1 MKNTDFMNLSLP
13 EGADKI
19 DVEILNSDFKK
30 LENEAS
36 KHYIQQQIGVDGTAT
51 IIGSIGPYVQLEN
64 LTDNILNVSIGD
76 ELVVLMKGDNRKI
89 RTITNANFGIVTS
102 GAVKV
107 TYYVNA
113 RTYADENFYKKEKVD
128 ELLSNVE
135 ATVEVDAEL
144 SETSENPVQNKVIT
158 AELASY
164 ATTAEVERKVTEK
177 VSEIVAGAP
186 ERYDTLKELADWI
199 DSHADSAASMN
210 SAIEKNAEDIATAN
224 ENIKKKLGINDAAS
238 KVKSTIAGSG
248 GNRSVFFNDQVS
260 GVVGGNTPI
269 CIDADFYYNP
279 NNNTL
284 TVPNIE
290 SNTTVALKNDVA
302 INKSTLGTQ
311 CKNLLKPTTISQGE
325 TKGITITV
333 NDDGTITATGTA
345 TETFSINVGTVNL
358 KAGNYILNGCP
369 SGGSNTTYRL
379 DTFYNAA
386 SHHHD
391 LGNGVKVNLSS
402 DINVTVRL
410 VIYPAAGEVNLTF
423 APMIKNVDITDDTYE
438 PYQADMNTRISAL
451 EALSDVVYKHNK
463 SSYCTID
470 GYVLRV
476 GNQVHLN
483 LTATFH
489 TACGE
494 WYGGVIGL
502 PFNTKTPDNSTRY
515 TIKQTQSDGRE
526 TSIYLQMGGTSFYS
540 STKFKKGDIITIP
553 PTILDMYVEETATTE
568 GGE

>member
-19 DVEILNSDFKK
+19 DVEIINNDFKK

-36 KHYIQQQIGVDGTAT
+36 KHYIKQQIEVDGTAT

-89 RTITNANFGIVTS
+89 RTISGENYGVVTN
-102 GAVKV
+102 GAVRI
-107 TYYVNA
+107 TYYINA

-311 CKNLLKPTTISQGE
+311 CKNLLPYRCIPHANSGGIKVAVADDGVVTLSGTNTVSFTYNINFTTPMVFDRDVFIVGAEKLENVMYYCKVDTKVNGSNYPTIGTAGLRIPAGTTIFYLYFQKQTTNKE
-325 TKGITITV
+325 IEATV
-333 NDDGTITATGTA
+333 
-345 TETFSINVGTVNL
+345 
-358 KAGNYILNGCP
+358 
-369 SGGSNTTYRL
+369 
-379 DTFYNAA
+379 
-386 SHHHD
+386 
-391 LGNGVKVNLSS
+391 
-402 DINVTVRL
+402 
-410 VIYPAAGEVNLTF
+410 
-423 APMIKNVDITDDTYE
+423 APMIVYADVLDRTYE
-438 PYQADMNTRISAL
+438 PYKPSLQEQLNSLIVRIEAL
-451 EALSDVVYKHNK
+451 E
-463 SSYCTID
+463 
-470 GYVLRV
+470 G
-476 GNQVHLN
+476 
-483 LTATFH
+483 AT
-489 TACGE
+489 
-494 WYGGVIGL
+494 
-502 PFNTKTPDNSTRY
+502 NT
-515 TIKQTQSDGRE
+515 
-526 TSIYLQMGGTSFYS
+526 
-540 STKFKKGDIITIP
+540 
-553 PTILDMYVEETATTE
+553 TTE

>member
-1 MKNTDFMNLSLP
+1 MKNTDFLNLQLP
-13 EGADKI
+13 EREDKI
-19 DVEILNSDFKK
+19 NVEVLTSDFKIIEDIIK
-30 LENEAS
+30 QHAVVETMELD
-36 KHYIQQQIGVDGTAT
+36 GVGAITGA
-51 IIGSIGPYVQLEN
+51 IGPYIRLQ
-64 LTDNILNVSIGD
+64 NISEQQVTVDIGD
-76 ELVVLMKGDNRKI
+76 ETIVLESGENKI
-89 RTITNANFGIVTS
+89 IRETAQNIGVITSGNVHITYFTNA
-102 GAVKV
+102 K
-107 TYYVNA
+107 
-113 RTYADENFYKKEKVD
+113 TYADRNFYDKKKVD
-128 ELLSNVE
+128 ELLKNVE
-135 ATVEVDAEL
+135 ANVEVDAEL
-144 SETSENPVQNKVIT
+144 SEISENPVQNKVIT

-164 ATTAEVERKVTEK
+164 ATTAEMESKVTEK
-177 VSEIVAGAP
+177 VAEIVAGAP
-186 ERYDTLKELADWI
+186 EDFDTLKEMSDWLKE
-199 DSHADSAASMN
+199 HEDSAASMN
-210 SAIEKNAEDIATAN
+210 SAIQKNAEDIVTANTNITKNVEDIATAN
-224 ENIKKKLGINDAAS
+224 ENIQKNVDDITA
-238 KVKSTIAGSG
+238 VKNSI
-248 GNRSVFFNDQVS
+248 
-260 GVVGGNTPI
+260 
-269 CIDADFYYNP
+269 
-279 NNNTL
+279 
-284 TVPNIE
+284 
-290 SNTTVALKNDVA
+290 A
-302 INKSTLGTQ
+302 INKSTLGIQ
-311 CKNLLKPTTISQGE
+311 CKNLLKPATISQGE

-369 SGGSNTTYRL
+369 SGGSNITYRL

-438 PYQADMNTRISAL
+438 PHQADMNTRISAL

-553 PTILDMYVEETATTE
+553 PMILDMYVEATATTTE

>member
-164 ATTAEVERKVTEK
+164 ATTAEVESKVTEK
-177 VSEIVAGAP
+177 VAEIVAGAP

-199 DSHADSAASMN
+199 DSHEDSAASMN
-210 SAIEKNAEDIATAN
+210 SAIQKNAEDIATAN
-224 ENIKKKLGINDAAS
+224 TNIS
-238 KVKSTIAGSG
+238 KNAEDI
-248 GNRSVFFNDQVS
+248 
-260 GVVGGNTPI
+260 
-269 CIDADFYYNP
+269 
-279 NNNTL
+279 
-284 TVPNIE
+284 
-290 SNTTVALKNDVA
+290 TTVNARVSVL
-302 INKSTLGTQ
+302 
-311 CKNLLKPTTISQGE
+311 E
-325 TKGITITV
+325 T
-333 NDDGTITATGTA
+333 
-345 TETFSINVGTVNL
+345 
-358 KAGNYILNGCP
+358 
-369 SGGSNTTYRL
+369 
-379 DTFYNAA
+379 
-386 SHHHD
+386 
-391 LGNGVKVNLSS
+391 
-402 DINVTVRL
+402 
-410 VIYPAAGEVNLTF
+410 
-423 APMIKNVDITDDTYE
+423 
-438 PYQADMNTRISAL
+438 
-451 EALSDVVYKHNK
+451 LSDAVYKYHQ
-463 SSYCTID
+463 SAFAEYDT

-476 GNQVHLN
+476 GNQVHIN

-489 TACGE
+489 TSCAAWVGSI
-494 WYGGVIGL
+494 VKL
-502 PFNTKTPDNSTRY
+502 PFKVKTPDSSTRY
-515 TIKQTQSDGRE
+515 TLKQTQADGRE
-526 TSIYLQMGGTSFYS
+526 TSIYLQNGSNSFFTSTAFQ
-540 STKFKKGDIITIP
+540 KGDVITIP
-553 PTILDMYVEETATTE
+553 PMILDMYVEEATTTE